1 MKVSGGPSED
11 EGQTHLG
18 AQQKRSSDNENVA
31 ADSLVGS
38 SHHDQVGEAQ
48 QRDQHQQGL
57 GRLPVLSGLNCV
69 GRPELR
75 YEDLREEHEKRE
87 SERGSSRPTGTPSD
101 AHSPT

>member
-1 MKVSGGPSED
+1 MPGGPTED

-57 GRLPVLSGLNCV
+57 GRLPVLSGLHCV

-87 SERGSSRPTGTPSD
+87 RE
-101 AHSPT
+101 